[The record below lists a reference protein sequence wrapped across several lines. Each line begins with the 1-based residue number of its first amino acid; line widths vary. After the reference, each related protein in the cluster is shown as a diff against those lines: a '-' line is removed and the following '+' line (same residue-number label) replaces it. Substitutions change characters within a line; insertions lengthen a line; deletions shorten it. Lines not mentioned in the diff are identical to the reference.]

1 MQMHE
6 TGEPCPFHLCAR
18 SCFVFFVC
26 LSTTHTY
33 TFDGNSLRNTKNCNW
48 LGHRSALTYEIY
60 TQIFPCRLV
69 LRSGYIFLLS
79 RSSKPS
85 STTVG
90 HCVCPSIAV
99 CLLSIHFF
107 FFWLESVCRLLVCT
121 SVWHSGCRC
130 RTASGVERASERA
143 RRRPRATRRDTR
155 SQEM

>member
-107 FFWLESVCRLLVCT
+107 FCRVCVVCWCAPA
-121 SVWHSGCRC
+121 SD
-130 RTASGVERASERA
+130 TAAAAVGRRVEWSERASAPVDDHA
-143 RRRPRATRRDTR
+143 RHDATRAHKKCN
-155 SQEM
+155 